1 MFSDA
6 FEILND
12 TDAELTVV
20 LEPWAQAY
28 GLQKNQMLR
37 FEASSAESGEFEV
50 VSNEGLTRLYGWP
63 GCTLKVLRNEEI
75 IDEWKLP
82 LPDIPAGMT
91 MKQFVE
97 LLFGE

>member
-1 MFSDA
+1 MFSDI
-6 FEILND
+6 FETLND

-50 VSNEGLTRLYGWP
+50 VSNEGLMRLYGWP
-63 GCTLKVLRNEEI
+63 GCILKVLRNEEI
-75 IDEWKLP
+75 IDERKLP

-91 MKQFVE
+91 MTQFVE
-97 LLFGE
+97 LLFRE

>member
-1 MFSDA
+1 MFSDI
-6 FEILND
+6 FETLND

-50 VSNEGLTRLYGWP
+50 VSNEGLMRLYGWP
-63 GCTLKVLRNEEI
+63 GCILKVLRNEEI
-75 IDEWKLP
+75 IDERKLP

-91 MKQFVE
+91 MTQFVE